1 MTEHIQ
7 ALSSFTWPLAI
18 MLAWLFGEMLYRWAT
33 IPRITSYGLVGFAF
47 AHNQTGLLTLT
58 DRSTVTLLATYA
70 FALILFELGYRVNL
84 KWLKLNRWVG
94 VTAIAESALTFIAVY
109 TVASLFGIDTV
120 SSLLLASICISTSP
134 AAVLRVANDLNSRG
148 VVTERILHLTAIN
161 CMIALIIFKIIVGY
175 WILASDGN
183 LYKAAW
189 HSLIS
194 VAASSC
200 LGFVFGIVVTAL
212 LNIFKSNVRNTTIAF
227 ATTLFALISITDAIS
242 ISPLFSALAFG
253 LTARHRRIF
262 LTQAQRNF
270 GALGDLLTIFLFTY
284 VAASLDGAQIAAG
297 LVVAL
302 AIIAARLIAK
312 CFAITALARVSGTTF
327 RKGLLTGV
335 AMMPL
340 SVFAILLL
348 EQTRHLELS
357 QLNHVATISAIV
369 LLLEII
375 APLATQ
381 MALKKSGESN
391 QEGRQ

>member
-1 MTEHIQ
+1 
-7 ALSSFTWPLAI
+7 

-194 VAASSC
+194 VTASSC

-212 LNIFKSNVRNTTIAF
+212 LNIFKSNDRNTTIAF